1 MDIEKYTKD
10 LLNTVTECMNEI
22 VINDDIQSI
31 MHFILKKLM
40 RITLNK
46 YGLVGE
52 IIKDRFGR
60 CVLRPQMIISDERLS
75 DGEIKIE
82 DDNGNE
88 FYKSF
93 TQESN
98 DDNISI
104 NDIYDYEKLFDL
116 IYKEKKTIISNDI
129 LNDPRR
135 SKSSKPH
142 HFSFLKNFIGI
153 PLFYQDEIISIII
166 LGNYVSKYTKKYIEY
181 ITPFIPLMTN
191 IIVSYK
197 KKISMIYQ
205 KNIFLANMSHE
216 VRTPLNGIIGMGKI
230 LVDTELTEEQKKMV
244 HIINKCSLQLL
255 NFINDLLDFSHI
267 SDGKINFE
275 IRKYEKENINQVEMK

>member
-60 CVLRPQMIISDERLS
+60 SVLRPQMIISDERLS

-88 FYKSF
+88 F
-93 TQESN
+93 
-98 DDNISI
+98 
-104 NDIYDYEKLFDL
+104 
-116 IYKEKKTIISNDI
+116 
-129 LNDPRR
+129 
-135 SKSSKPH
+135 
-142 HFSFLKNFIGI
+142 
-153 PLFYQDEIISIII
+153 
-166 LGNYVSKYTKKYIEY
+166 
-181 ITPFIPLMTN
+181 
-191 IIVSYK
+191 
-197 KKISMIYQ
+197 
-205 KNIFLANMSHE
+205 
-216 VRTPLNGIIGMGKI
+216 
-230 LVDTELTEEQKKMV
+230 
-244 HIINKCSLQLL
+244 
-255 NFINDLLDFSHI
+255 
-267 SDGKINFE
+267 
-275 IRKYEKENINQVEMK
+275 